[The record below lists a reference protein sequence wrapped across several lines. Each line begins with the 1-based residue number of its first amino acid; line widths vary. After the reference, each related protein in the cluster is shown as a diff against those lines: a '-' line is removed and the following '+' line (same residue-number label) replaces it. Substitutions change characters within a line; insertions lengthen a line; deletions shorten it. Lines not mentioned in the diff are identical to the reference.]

1 MTSTESATRAIELVG
16 SMATFT
22 GGPTTEFFR
31 AKLAT
36 ILGASGF
43 ARSRITTESL
53 PGADRIVSP
62 FLSHRTFSSLPT
74 IAKGW
79 ACREL
84 APARTRN
91 VAPPIDENSE
101 CLVLMMAFLLL
112 DRSWL

>member
-22 GGPTTEFFR
+22 GGPTTEFLSGR
-31 AKLAT
+31 LAT
-36 ILGASGF
+36 IFGASGL

-74 IAKGW
+74 IANGW
-79 ACREL
+79 ACNEP
-84 APARTRN
+84 APTSARN
-91 VAPPIDENSE
+91 VAPPIDENTE

-112 DRSWL
+112 D